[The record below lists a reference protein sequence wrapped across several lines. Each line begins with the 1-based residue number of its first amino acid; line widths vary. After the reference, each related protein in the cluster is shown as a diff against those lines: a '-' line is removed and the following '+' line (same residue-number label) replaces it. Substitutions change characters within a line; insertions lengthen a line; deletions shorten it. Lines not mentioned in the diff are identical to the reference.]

1 MTVSN
6 MKLLLIY
13 FLVLDSNVSLL
24 VSFTFIVDFCIIF
37 LDLNDIHDINIFH
50 PQIFQIYNLLSHIYV
65 GLVVIDGVTIT
76 VIMVTICGFGIRKK
90 ERGEKMKGQKG
101 GPPNRFLKR
110 LAAVGV
116 KKKRSG
122 EEKTKM
128 HSGGVTKG
136 TSSTK
141 VDRMMM

>member
-1 MTVSN
+1 
-6 MKLLLIY
+6 
-13 FLVLDSNVSLL
+13 
-24 VSFTFIVDFCIIF
+24 
-37 LDLNDIHDINIFH
+37 
-50 PQIFQIYNLLSHIYV
+50 
-65 GLVVIDGVTIT
+65 
-76 VIMVTICGFGIRKK
+76 
-90 ERGEKMKGQKG
+90 MKGQKG

-110 LAAVGV
+110 HAAVGV